1 MKRNEKGQF
10 IKGHTGNAKGRPKRK
25 TEDKYLKALRD
36 SVTLK
41 DWKAIS
47 KKATEQAKRGDRAAR
62 QWLSDYLLGK
72 PQQYVDFTS
81 GGDKLPGVMVY
92 LPEIDEGMEAESG
105 ETGEVSS

>member
-10 IKGHTGNAKGRPKRK
+10 IKGYTGNAKGRPKRN

-47 KKATEQAKRGDRAAR
+47 KKATEQAKSGDRAAR

-72 PQQYVDFTS
+72 PVQELRVDAKTDLTIIL
-81 GGDKLPGVMVY
+81 GWED
-92 LPEIDEGMEAESG
+92 AE
-105 ETGEVSS
+105 EVE